1 MIEMNDRFEPTGNS
15 AVIDHETGLEWQAD
29 ATGLMSWQEAMNYS
43 VELDYGWR
51 LPTIQELFSLI
62 NHNRSNP
69 ATEFPGHPAT
79 GFWSSSIFTIDTNF
93 VWYVYFYYGYV
104 NISAKIDI
112 NHVRCVRYGLQ
123 DGGA

>member
-1 MIEMNDRFEPTGNS
+1 MNDRFEPTGNS
-15 AVIDHETGLEWQAD
+15 TVIDHETGLEWQAS
-29 ATGLMSWQEAMNYS
+29 TSGPMTWQEAM
-43 VELDYGWR
+43 DYASSLGDGWR
-51 LPTIQELFSLI
+51 LPTIEELITLI
-62 NHNRSNP
+62 DYSQVDP
-69 ATEFPGHPAT
+69 ATNFPNHLAT
-79 GFWSSSIFTIDTNF
+79 GFWSSSIFTIDTSL